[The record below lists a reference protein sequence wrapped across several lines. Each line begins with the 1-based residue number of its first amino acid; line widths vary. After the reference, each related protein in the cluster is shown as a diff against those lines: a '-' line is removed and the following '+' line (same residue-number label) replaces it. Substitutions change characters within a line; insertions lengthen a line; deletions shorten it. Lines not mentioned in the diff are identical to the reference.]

1 MRAAATQTTT
11 NSRRSSRRKPKA
23 AAGVVVELDPV
34 TTYAREVRDGTVP
47 AGKWHRLACARHLA
61 DLAASKTAAYPYRWD
76 AGKAQKFF
84 RFSRLCRHYKGEWA
98 GQRINL
104 EPFQRFALG
113 SVIGWVHKKTGLR
126 RFRNSFYEFPRGQGK
141 STMMALLLLYLTF
154 FDGEGG
160 ADGYTVATKKDQ
172 AKIVF
177 NAARQMVL
185 RSPALKKH
193 ISVKRLNLHSDAT
206 ESHCEPLGAN
216 EDTLDGLRPQ
226 IAIADEVHK
235 QATPDLIGVVED
247 GMGTRRQPHM
257 AEITTAGEDDE
268 TTVYGQ
274 HLRITQQVLDGTLDV
289 PEWFG
294 LIAAADQSDD
304 PFVET
309 TWRKANPNYGISV
322 KPEHLRKMAAIAKA
336 NPARLV
342 AFCRNYLGLRLESDE
357 AYFSRLHWDQ
367 CPVVPSDDELR
378 AAPCWIGIDLSS
390 SVDLTAAVLV
400 WRLARGYAVRP
411 YFWVPAANVED
422 RGRRDRV
429 PYDAW
434 IAQGLVTATEGN
446 TIDRGVVRRGIV
458 ALAQQWR
465 PQAIAYD
472 PWNAQEM
479 TQAMQDDDGL
489 PMVEIPQ
496 QFAKLSAPTKRLQ
509 AAILEH
515 VVAHDRHPVMRWM
528 IGNARVRSDD
538 KENVMLC
545 KKRSRARIDGL
556 AATVTAMALMP
567 APAAMNYET
576 EDLLVL

>member
-1 MRAAATQTTT
+1 MD
-11 NSRRSSRRKPKA
+11 
-23 AAGVVVELDPV
+23 LDPV
-34 TTYAREVRDGTVP
+34 TTYARRVRDGKEP
-47 AGKWHRLACARHLA
+47 AGKWLRLACVRHLS
-61 DLAASKTAAYPYRWD
+61 DLEAPKTFPYRWD
-76 AGKAQKFF
+76 AGKAMRFF

-98 GQRINL
+98 GQRVTL
-104 EPFQRFALG
+104 APWQQFALG
-113 SVIGWVHKKTGLR
+113 SVVGWVHKKTGLR
-126 RFRNSFYEFPRGQGK
+126 RFRNGFWEFPRGQGK
-141 STMMALLLLYLTF
+141 STMMALLLLFFTF

-160 ADGYTVATKKDQ
+160 ADGYVVATKRDQ

-177 NAARQMVL
+177 NVARQMVL

-193 ISVKRLNLHSDAT
+193 ISVKRYNLHADAT

-216 EDTLDGLRPQ
+216 VDTLDGLRPQ

-247 GMGTRRQPHM
+247 GMGTRLQPFM
-257 AEITTAGEDDE
+257 GEITTAGEDDE
-268 TTVYGQ
+268 TSVYGQ

-289 PEWFG
+289 PQWFG
-294 LIAAADQSDD
+294 MIAAADPRDD
-304 PFVET
+304 PFAEA

-322 KPEHLRKMAAIAKA
+322 KPEHMAKMAAIAKA

-342 AFCRNYLGLRLESDE
+342 AFCRNYLGLRLEADE

-367 CPVVPSDDELR
+367 CPRLPSEEELR

-400 WRLARGYAVRP
+400 WRLAHGFAVRP

-422 RGRRDRV
+422 RARRDRV

-446 TIDRGVVRRGIV
+446 TINRAVVRRAIT
-458 ALAQQWR
+458 ALAQEWR

-479 TQAMQDDDGL
+479 TQAMQDEDGL
-489 PMVEIPQ
+489 PMVEVPQ
-496 QFAKLSAPTKRLQ
+496 QFSKLSAPTKQLQ
-509 AAILEH
+509 AAILDH
-515 VVAHDRHPVMRWM
+515 AIAHDRHPAYRWM
-528 IGNARVRSDD
+528 IGNARVRMDD

-545 KKRSRARIDGL
+545 KKRSRSRMDGL
-556 AATVTAMALMP
+556 AATVTAMSLVPAL
-567 APAAMNYET
+567 AVSRYET
-576 EDLLVL
+576 ADLMVL